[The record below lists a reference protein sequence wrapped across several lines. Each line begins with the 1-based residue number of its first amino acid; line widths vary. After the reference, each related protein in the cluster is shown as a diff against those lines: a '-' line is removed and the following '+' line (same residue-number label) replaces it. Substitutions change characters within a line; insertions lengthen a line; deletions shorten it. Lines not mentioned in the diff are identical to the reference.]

1 MSSPHPATT
10 LSSHV
15 LDLVAGGPAEG
26 VLLVLEHWRDGAWV
40 ETWRGHTDDDGRC
53 RGLLAADDP
62 QQGRFRLT
70 FHAGA
75 WQQARGRASFY
86 PEVPVVFEVA
96 AAGQH
101 YHVPLLMGPYGYS
114 TYRGS

>member
-1 MSSPHPATT
+1 MNDRTT

-15 LDLVAGGPAEG
+15 LDLVLGGPAEG
-26 VLLVLEHWRDGAWV
+26 VLLVLEHEGSAGWR
-40 ETWRGHTDDDGRC
+40 ELWRGHTDADGRC
-53 RGLLAADDP
+53 RDLLDATAP
-62 QQGRFRLT
+62 QQGVFRLT

-75 WQQARGRASFY
+75 WQQAQGRRSFY

-96 AAGQH
+96 SPGQH
-101 YHVPLLMGPYGYS
+101 YHVPLLVGPYGYS